1 MAATVSPWAKPGAW
15 ALAAEEQEAELEQQ
29 AKEEQ
34 QRAVEPPSADFPS
47 LSAAAAT
54 KPKKKKQTISLAEFN
69 NFGAPKPKPA
79 EHPLG
84 LTHEDR
90 MHLPTGP
97 RERTAEE
104 LDRNR
109 LGGGFRSYGGDRGN
123 SRYSNGDESS
133 ESKWGS
139 GQRKEGGFGRESNR
153 DEPSRADEVDDWG
166 AKKKSMPG
174 NGFERRERGG
184 PGGSFFGGSQS
195 KADESNSWV
204 SNKSSM
210 PSEGR
215 RFGGGDGGFD
225 RERKVGFPSNGG
237 ADSDNWGRK
246 KEETNGGSG
255 FDRERKVGFV
265 SNGGGADSD
274 VWGKK
279 REESNGGLSESTA
292 RPRLNL
298 QPRSLPVSN
307 ETSPGS
313 TTAPKPKGSN
323 PFGAARPRE
332 EVLAEKGKDWKE
344 IDEQLESAKIKEVTE
359 IANSESF
366 GRRSFGMGNGRA
378 GDRTERAWRKPDSAD
393 SRPQSADKSETRSN
407 SEEAQNEHVESENGH
422 IEPGNEHVDE
432 N

>member
-34 QRAVEPPSADFPS
+34 QRAVEPASADFPS

-54 KPKKKKQTISLAEFN
+54 KPKKKKQTTSLAV
-69 NFGAPKPKPA
+69 
-79 EHPLG
+79 EHPVG

-90 MHLPTGP
+90 MLLPTGP

-104 LDRNR
+104 LQRNG
-109 LGGGFRSYGGDRGN
+109 LGGGFKTYGGDRGN

-133 ESKWGS
+133 DSKW
-139 GQRKEGGFGRESNR
+139 GQRKEGGFGKESNR

-166 AKKKSMPG
+166 AAKKSMSG
-174 NGFERRERGG
+174 NSFERRERGG
-184 PGGSFFGGSQS
+184 GGSFLGGSQS
-195 KADESNSWV
+195 KADESDSWV

-215 RFGGGDGGFD
+215 RVGGGGGGFD

-255 FDRERKVGFV
+255 FDRERKVGYV
-265 SNGGGADSD
+265 SSGGGADSD

-279 REESNGGLSESTA
+279 RGESNFGLNESTA

-298 QPRSLPVSN
+298 QPRTLPVSN

-313 TTAPKPKGSN
+313 ATAPKPKGSN

-344 IDEQLESAKIKEVTE
+344 IDEQLESAKIKEVAGL
-359 IANSESF
+359 ANSESF
-366 GRRSFGMGNGRA
+366 GRRSFGMGNERA
-378 GDRTERAWRKPDSAD
+378 GDRTERAWRKPDS
-393 SRPQSADKSETRSN
+393 RPQSADKSETKSN
-407 SEEAQNEHVESENGH
+407 SEEPEGDHVEPE
-422 IEPGNEHVDE
+422 NEHVDE

>member
-34 QRAVEPPSADFPS
+34 QRAVEPPSSDFPS
-47 LSAAAAT
+47 LSVAAAT
-54 KPKKKKQTISLAEFN
+54 KPKKKKPTISLAEFN
-69 NFGAPKPKPA
+69 TFGAPKPKPA
-79 EHPLG
+79 EHPVG

-90 MHLPTGP
+90 MLLPTGP

-109 LGGGFRSYGGDRGN
+109 LGGGFKTYGGDRGN

-133 ESKWGS
+133 DSKW
-139 GQRKEGGFGRESNR
+139 GQRKEGGFGKESNR

-166 AKKKSMPG
+166 AAKKSMPG
-174 NGFERRERGG
+174 NSFERRERGG
-184 PGGSFFGGSQS
+184 GGSFLGGSQS
-195 KADESNSWV
+195 KADESDSWV

-215 RFGGGDGGFD
+215 RFGGGGFD

-255 FDRERKVGFV
+255 FDRERKVGYV

-279 REESNGGLSESTA
+279 RGESNGGLNESTA

-298 QPRSLPVSN
+298 QPRTLPVSN

-313 TTAPKPKGSN
+313 ATAPKPKGSN

-344 IDEQLESAKIKEVTE
+344 IDEQLESAKIKEVAE
-359 IANSESF
+359 IANSESL

-378 GDRTERAWRKPDSAD
+378 GDRTERAWRKPDS
-393 SRPQSADKSETRSN
+393 RPQSADKSETKSN
-407 SEEAQNEHVESENGH
+407 SEEPEGNHVEPDKPE
-422 IEPGNEHVDE
+422 NEHVDE